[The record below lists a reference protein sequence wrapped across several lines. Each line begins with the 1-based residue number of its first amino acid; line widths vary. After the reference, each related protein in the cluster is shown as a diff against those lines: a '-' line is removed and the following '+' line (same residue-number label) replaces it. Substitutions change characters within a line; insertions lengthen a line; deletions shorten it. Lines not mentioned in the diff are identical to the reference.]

1 MRIDEGIR
9 RRGFRRWYE
18 RQLYEA
24 FAFLVT
30 GLLALIMVAIALES
44 LAARESFLG
53 LVTLLAVGA
62 AGGAIC
68 VGAWR
73 KFTFL
78 LFRAEYVAERAT
90 CPACRVYARFAV
102 DTVDDAAGAFP
113 GCTLHVQCRACA
125 HRWSIG

>member
-24 FAFLVT
+24 CAFLVT
-30 GLLALIMVAIALES
+30 GLLALVMMAIALES
-44 LAARESFLG
+44 LGARKSLDG
-53 LVTLLAVGA
+53 LLVLLAIGA

-68 VGAWR
+68 VVAWR

-90 CPACRVYARFAV
+90 CPACRVYARFAI
-102 DTVDDAAGAFP
+102 DAVDDAAEAVP

-125 HRWSIG
+125 HRWSIS

>member
-24 FAFLVT
+24 FAYLVI
-30 GLLALIMVAIALES
+30 GLLALILVAIVLES
-44 LAARESFLG
+44 IASRQSFGDL
-53 LVTLLAVGA
+53 LLLLAVGA
-62 AGGAIC
+62 AGGATC
-68 VGAWR
+68 LVAWR
-73 KFTFL
+73 NFTFL

-90 CPACRVYARFAV
+90 CPACSVYAKFAI
-102 DTVDDAAGAFP
+102 DTVDAAPLAVP
-113 GCTLHVQCRACA
+113 GCTLHVHCRACA